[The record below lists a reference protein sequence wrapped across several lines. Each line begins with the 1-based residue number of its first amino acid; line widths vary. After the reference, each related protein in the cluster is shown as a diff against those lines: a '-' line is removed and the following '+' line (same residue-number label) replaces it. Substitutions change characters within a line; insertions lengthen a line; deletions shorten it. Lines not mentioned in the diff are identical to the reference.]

1 MRIIKDLSK
10 QIKEELHDA
19 EKYAKMALEHKTDH
33 PDLAEAYHHLA
44 KRRSVTQTFST
55 KRL

>member
-19 EKYAKMALEHKTDH
+19 EKYAKTL
-33 PDLAEAYHHLA
+33 LA
-44 KRRSVTQTFST
+44 KR
-55 KRL
+55 